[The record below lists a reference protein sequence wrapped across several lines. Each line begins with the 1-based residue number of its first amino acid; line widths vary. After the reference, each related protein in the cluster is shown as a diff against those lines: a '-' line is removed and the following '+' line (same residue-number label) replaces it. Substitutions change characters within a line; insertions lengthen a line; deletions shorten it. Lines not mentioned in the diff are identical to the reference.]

1 MILSFP
7 HQNVGSAYQLSSLRA
22 NQFNLKSLGLDVPL
36 SFLYPYVGKPD
47 KNHQQTIE
55 IHYPQPVECR

>member
-1 MILSFP
+1 M
-7 HQNVGSAYQLSSLRA
+7 GSAYQLSSLRA